1 MSDADAQKD
10 EGLPTDFNGWSELIV
25 KYLSYVEEISP
36 FKVGQI
42 QKLIADVSKD
52 ALPELGG
59 QIAPYFAVVQIIFLM
74 LFLAYFVLGVV
85 SIAVDFDAMDCA
97 CAEDS
102 WIWLYVLL
110 VIVIPTSMGVV
121 MGFIKGAMAAA
132 DLESKLGF
140 DTAIFTALPPP
151 VLYITLG
158 ILGIVLWANMTEECD
173 TYYDTNHGLLVGIFH
188 IQVIIMSIASIFGL
202 ISCWAM
208 TMVLIKQIWP
218 ENSDASVKSA

>member
-1 MSDADAQKD
+1 
-10 EGLPTDFNGWSELIV
+10 
-25 KYLSYVEEISP
+25 
-36 FKVGQI
+36 
-42 QKLIADVSKD
+42 VSVCGGHR
-52 ALPELGG
+52 LPELGG
-59 QIAPYFAVVQIIFLM
+59 QIAPYFAVVQIVFLM
-74 LFLAYFVLGVV
+74 MFLAYFVLGVV
-85 SIAVDFDAMDCA
+85 SVAVDFDAMDCA

-132 DLESKLGF
+132 DLEAKLGF

-151 VLYITLG
+151 VLYITFG
-158 ILGIVLWANMTEECD
+158 ILGIVLWANMTEECGD
-173 TYYDTNHGLLVGIFH
+173 FYSGSHGLLFVIFH

-218 ENSDASVKSA
+218 SEEESTTKSV